1 MAPHNEIWICMV
13 QACRKI
19 GANRF
24 RMGTRYR
31 HELILVFLLLSLV
44 SLSLTN
50 NAVTPSAACDP
61 SMGVENE

>member
-1 MAPHNEIWICMV
+1 
-13 QACRKI
+13 
-19 GANRF
+19 
-24 RMGTRYR
+24 MGTRYR